1 MSRIVVA
8 GGRVFDARSGTV
20 APADVLVEAGCVV
33 EVGLG
38 LDGDE
43 MVDVSGRLVLPGLFD
58 CHVHLAGSTLDIGA
72 AVYDPASLRHYHAVA
87 NLRRTLDVG
96 ITTVRDA
103 GFVDQGVREAVDRGL
118 VPGPRVRLAVNMVS
132 QTGGHSDDWTPS
144 GLRWPVDPGIPD
156 ALVDGL
162 DSARRVIRLLVRAGA
177 DQIKVATTGGGLSA
191 HTDPRVAQ
199 LREDELQEIVAE
211 AAAAGRY
218 VMAHAH
224 AAAGVIAAVGA
235 GVRSIEHGTLLT
247 EEAVA
252 LMAERETFLVPT
264 MSAPHGVLAAAEAG
278 ATCLPVAWRSP
289 ASS

>member
-20 APADVLVEAGCVV
+20 APADVLVEAGRVV

-72 AVYDPASLRHYHAVA
+72 AVYDPASLGTTTRWRTCVA
-87 NLRRTLDVG
+87 PSTSASPPCATRGSWTKGCGRRST
-96 ITTVRDA
+96 A
-103 GFVDQGVREAVDRGL
+103 GCA
-118 VPGPRVRLAVNMVS
+118 GPRVRSAVNMVS

-199 LREDELQEIVAE
+199 LRELSCRRSSPRPPLPGATSWRTPTRQP
-211 AAAAGRY
+211 
-218 VMAHAH
+218 
-224 AAAGVIAAVGA
+224 VIAAVRA

-247 EEAVA
+247 GDGVA
-252 LMAERETFLVPT
+252 DGGARDVPGADDER
-264 MSAPHGVLAAAEAG
+264 SAWGPWGREAG
-278 ATCLPVAWRSP
+278 ANLPPGGVERS